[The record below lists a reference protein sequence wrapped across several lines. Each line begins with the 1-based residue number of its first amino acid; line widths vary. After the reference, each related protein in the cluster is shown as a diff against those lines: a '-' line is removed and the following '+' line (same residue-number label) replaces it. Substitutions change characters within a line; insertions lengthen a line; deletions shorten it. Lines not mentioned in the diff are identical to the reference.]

1 MATFSFSF
9 LFFLLVVPSLA
20 ARGGEGGGGRP
31 PPSDRK
37 FVSPAIDAAISDIK
51 NRMKDPIL
59 AAMFENCL
67 PNTLDTTVCT
77 LQLHLTAICC
87 DSTLSCRRR
96 FSLSH

>member
-1 MATFSFSF
+1 MASFSF
-9 LFFLLVVPSLA
+9 LHVIILLFFVLSSLGA
-20 ARGGEGGGGRP
+20 RP

-51 NRMKDPIL
+51 NRMKDPNL

-77 LQLHLTAICC
+77 LLIHLALIRC
-87 DSTLSCRRR
+87 SSPLI
-96 FSLSH
+96 

>member
-1 MATFSFSF
+1 MATFSFP
-9 LFFLLVVPSLA
+9 LLCLLLLLVVRSLG

-51 NRMKDPIL
+51 NRMKDPDL

-77 LQLHLTAICC
+77 LLLHLALICC
-87 DSTLSCRRR
+87 S
-96 FSLSH
+96 SLLI